1 MEPLSENALSRRR
14 LLAAAALGSCV
25 GAASAQSTGGGRVAE
40 GAVVRIGQSAP
51 VGGAAQR
58 LGIELQR
65 GIALAFQDA
74 NARGGV
80 AGRKLELLSYDDAH
94 EPEAALN
101 NTRDLIESDKV
112 FALMGYV
119 GTEMT
124 QRSWALAQK
133 AGVPMVAPLTGAD
146 ALRGPATRGLIHL
159 RAPFSTE
166 AMLITRN
173 VATMGLQRV
182 SVVVQADADGE
193 ACLAALQSA
202 FNVEKIAPPVLAR
215 LARNSTNNVELRG
228 QDVTLAVAKLLE
240 SRPQAIVLLTT
251 YGSAAAVVREARLR
265 GYKGGFY
272 GTSLASAS
280 ALAQALGKD
289 GAGVAVTQVV
299 PSPTDISRPVV
310 AAYERALKRMP
321 DAGPDVLSLEG
332 WLSAQLLIE
341 ALNRC
346 GANLT
351 RERFVAALET
361 LGRFD
366 PGGFAMELGD
376 GRRQASN
383 YVALAV
389 LDASGRARL

>member
-1 MEPLSENALSRRR
+1 MEPCFKNALSRRR

-25 GAASAQSTGGGRVAE
+25 GTAGAQSAGGSRVAD

-65 GIALAFQDA
+65 GIALAFQEV

-94 EPEAALN
+94 EPEQALA
-101 NTRDLIESDKV
+101 NTVDLIESDKV

-146 ALRGPATRGLIHL
+146 MLRGPATRGLIHL

-166 AMLITRN
+166 AVLITRN
-173 VATMGLQRV
+173 ISTLSLQRV
-182 SVVVQADADGE
+182 SVLVQADADGE
-193 ACLAALQSA
+193 ACLAALQAA
-202 FNVEKIAPPVLAR
+202 FKDEKVPPPVLAR
-215 LARNSTNNVELRG
+215 LARNSTGNVELRG
-228 QDVTLAVAKLLE
+228 QDVTAAVAKLLE
-240 SRPQAIVLLTT
+240 SKPQAIVLLTT
-251 YGSAAAVVREARLR
+251 YGSAAAVVRETRLR

-280 ALAQALGKD
+280 ALAQTLGKD

-321 DAGPDVLSLEG
+321 EASPDVLSLEG

-341 ALNRC
+341 GLSRC

-351 RERFVAALET
+351 RERFVGALEN

-366 PGGFAMELGD
+366 PGGFAMELGE

-383 YVALAV
+383 FVALAV
-389 LDASGRARL
+389 LDATGRARL

>member
-1 MEPLSENALSRRR
+1 MGPCSENAVSRRR
-14 LLAAAALGSCV
+14 LLAAAALGSCF
-25 GAASAQSTGGGRVAE
+25 GAASAQSSGAGRVPE
-40 GAVVRIGQSAP
+40 GAVIKIGQSAP

-65 GIALAFQDA
+65 GIALAFQDT

-124 QRSWALAQK
+124 QRSWQVAQK

-146 ALRGPATRGLIHL
+146 ALRGSATRGLIHL

-166 AMLITRN
+166 TVLITRN
-173 VATMGLQRV
+173 IATMGLQRV

-193 ACLAALQSA
+193 ACLAALQTA
-202 FNVEKIAPPVLAR
+202 FKDEKVPPPVLAR

-228 QDVTLAVAKLLE
+228 QDVTVAVAKLLE
-240 SRPQAIVLLTT
+240 NQPQAIVLLTT
-251 YGSAAAVVREARLR
+251 YGSAAAVVRETRLR

-280 ALAQALGKD
+280 ALAQTLGKD

-299 PSPTDISRPVV
+299 PSPTDISRPVDGKAGWGAVGRIKKPFRVTTPRISSAIV
-310 AAYERALKRMP
+310 ARICWSWSQSSALRF
-321 DAGPDVLSLEG
+321 GP
-332 WLSAQLLIE
+332 
-341 ALNRC
+341 
-346 GANLT
+346 
-351 RERFVAALET
+351 
-361 LGRFD
+361 
-366 PGGFAMELGD
+366 
-376 GRRQASN
+376 
-383 YVALAV
+383 
-389 LDASGRARL
+389 

>member
-1 MEPLSENALSRRR
+1 MGPCSENAVSRRR
-14 LLAAAALGSCV
+14 LLAAAALGSCF
-25 GAASAQSTGGGRVAE
+25 GAASAQSSGAGRVAE
-40 GAVVRIGQSAP
+40 GAVIKIGQSAP

-65 GIALAFQDA
+65 GIALAFQDT

-124 QRSWALAQK
+124 QRSWQVAQK

-146 ALRGPATRGLIHL
+146 ALRGSATRGLIHL

-166 AMLITRN
+166 TVLITRN
-173 VATMGLQRV
+173 IATMGLQRV

-193 ACLAALQSA
+193 ACLAALQTA
-202 FNVEKIAPPVLAR
+202 FKDEKVPPPVLAR

-228 QDVTLAVAKLLE
+228 QDVTVAVAKLLE
-240 SRPQAIVLLTT
+240 NQPQAIVLLTT
-251 YGSAAAVVREARLR
+251 YGSAAAVVRETRLR

-280 ALAQALGKD
+280 ALAQTLGKD

-310 AAYERALKRMP
+310 AAYARALKSMP
-321 DAGPDVLSLEG
+321 DASPDVLSLEG

-346 GANLT
+346 GSNLS
-351 RERFVAALET
+351 RERFVGALDT

-383 YVALAV
+383 FVALAV